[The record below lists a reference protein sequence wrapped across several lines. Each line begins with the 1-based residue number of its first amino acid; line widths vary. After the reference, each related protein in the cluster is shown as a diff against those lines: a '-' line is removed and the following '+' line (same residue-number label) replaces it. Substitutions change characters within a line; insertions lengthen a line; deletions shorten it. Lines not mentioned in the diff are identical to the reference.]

1 MQTPG
6 RTGLLSSFSF
16 SLKSFLGGITG
27 LRDKEEEKEAGVEKE
42 GSVAELGATES
53 TEGEDEEVEVFVL
66 GGVEDDD
73 VFLVIQELWDM
84 GDISDEVFLA
94 NKSRRKYP

>member
-42 GSVAELGATES
+42 GSVAERGATES
-53 TEGEDEEVEVFVL
+53 TEGEDEEEEEVEIFVL
-66 GGVEDDD
+66 GGVEEED
-73 VFLVIQELWDM
+73 VFLVVQELWDM
-84 GDISDEVFLA
+84 GDI
-94 NKSRRKYP
+94 N